1 MKLDLEISTC
11 KNMITQCEEAIT
23 KCEANILEV
32 EKQLMKEVR
41 RLHRLELALTLYR
54 YIRRF
59 YTAHAEG
66 SATGD
71 TVASQKERVAL
82 PKPCALCTAEAVHQ
96 WSPQVCV
103 DGAGP

>member
-1 MKLDLEISTC
+1 M
-11 KNMITQCEEAIT
+11 NEEQTSALYSIMLRT
-23 KCEANILEV
+23 RETGLR

-82 PKPCALCTAEAVHQ
+82 PKPCVRSSGVFEL
-96 WSPQVCV
+96 QV
-103 DGAGP
+103 AAA